1 MKKFLSIF
9 SIALVAMF
17 AMSCETDKEV
27 NDGQLPNEEQAG
39 VTFQIGEPTIEASS
53 IVVVVTPSDNNVNYY
68 AEIIA
73 TATLANKDDATIID
87 EIVSCGDYKTRKGTQ
102 AVGGKGLAAETSYTL
117 VVFPIT
123 ETQKATRQEYTTT
136 AAVAPLPTDEFNVT
150 INVTDITATSAIV
163 TATPNGVN
171 RYYFRVITKM
181 ELDAMGVYK
190 SDYDTFCYI
199 IENPNSNN
207 YIVTGSQ
214 VLDERLNPEMDYVVV
229 AFNVENWEAVYA
241 KEEQVKL
248 FRYPFTTP
256 KLEYDEGDL
265 FTYNNLKVAS
275 NGFTVDVIPT
285 RGEDSFW
292 TYYIWT
298 KQSYD
303 DTLANE
309 SSNNIVMRSYWALY
323 NLAGEAF
330 IYDFGEFIRDYMGQ
344 TGSSRI
350 NNYEPLKKNSD
361 YVVVLFY
368 MDPEVGTDPTDVYEY
383 KYATIDIHTTEAT
396 LAPVELT
403 VSEPVIVKNG
413 LKYDIQF
420 NVKLSEDAKSLRVG
434 SQLWSNYDFASY
446 WNPEDWTSIEVFFK
460 YSSKAISEESLAE
473 AKTAE
478 GTTISITGAD
488 KSDYVVFF
496 EALNSED
503 TKTQFGVRVTP
514 EMFDNAQ

>member
-9 SIALVAMF
+9 SIALVALF
-17 AMSCETDKEV
+17 AVSCG
-27 NDGQLPNEEQAG
+27 ND
-39 VTFQIGEPTIEASS
+39 EPTEGGKTGITFSVSEPNIDSSS
-53 IVVVVTPSDNNVNYY
+53 IVVVVTPSDMAANYY
-68 AEIIA
+68 ADIVA
-73 TATLANKDDATIID
+73 TAGIAGMNDAEIID
-87 EIVSCGDYKTRKGTQ
+87 EWILSGEHKARKGVQ
-102 AVGGKGLAAETSYTL
+102 AINAKGLASETSYTL
-117 VVFPIT
+117 VAFAIT
-123 ETQKATRQEYTTT
+123 ETENVTRKEFTTT
-136 AAVAPLPTDEFNVT
+136 EAVAALPADEFNVT

-171 RYYFRVITKM
+171 RYYFRVVTKM
-181 ELDAMGVYK
+181 ELDAMGVYQ

-241 KEEQVKL
+241 KEEKVKL

-368 MDPEVGTDPTDVYEY
+368 MDPEVGSDPTDVYEY

-396 LAPVELT
+396 LDPVELQ

-413 LKYDIQF
+413 FKYDIQF
-420 NVKLSEDAKSLRVG
+420 NVKLGEDAKSLRVG

-446 WNPEDWTSIEVFFK
+446 WNPNDWTSIEVFFK
-460 YSSKAISEESLAE
+460 YSSKAISEDSLAE

-488 KSDYVVFF
+488 KNDYVVFF

>member
-9 SIALVAMF
+9 SIALVALF
-17 AMSCETDKEV
+17 AVSCG
-27 NDGQLPNEEQAG
+27 ND
-39 VTFQIGEPTIEASS
+39 EPTEGGKTGITFSVSEPNIDSSS
-53 IVVVVTPSDNNVNYY
+53 IVVVVTPSDMAANYY
-68 AEIIA
+68 ADIVA
-73 TATLANKDDATIID
+73 TADIAGMNDAEIID
-87 EIVSCGDYKTRKGTQ
+87 EWILSGEHKARKGVQ
-102 AVGGKGLAAETSYTL
+102 AINAKGLASETSYTL
-117 VVFPIT
+117 VAFAIT
-123 ETQKATRQEYTTT
+123 ETENVTRKEFTTT
-136 AAVAPLPTDEFNVT
+136 EAVAALPADEFNVT

-171 RYYFRVITKM
+171 SYYFRVVTKM
-181 ELDAMGVYK
+181 ELDAMGVYQ

-214 VLDERLNPEMDYVVV
+214 VLDERLNPEMDYVVI

-241 KEEQVKL
+241 KEEKVKL

-434 SQLWSNYDFASY
+434 SQLWGNYDFASY
-446 WNPEDWTSIEVFFK
+446 WNPNDWTSIEVFFK
-460 YSSKAISEESLAE
+460 YSSKAISEDSLAE

-488 KSDYVVFF
+488 KNDYVVFF

-503 TKTQFGVRVTP
+503 TKTQFGVRITP

>member
-9 SIALVAMF
+9 SIALVALF
-17 AMSCETDKEV
+17 AMGCETNGEV
-27 NDGQLPNEEQAG
+27 NGG
-39 VTFQIGEPTIEASS
+39 KSFSFGEATIDASS
-53 IVVVVTPSDNNVNYY
+53 IEVVVTPSDDTTLYY
-68 AEIIA
+68 ADIVA
-73 TATLANKDDATIID
+73 TAELDGKDDATIIREWLTD
-87 EIVSCGDYKTRKGTQ
+87 GKHTACSGMQVI
-102 AVGGKGLAAETSYTL
+102 GKGGLKSETSYTL
-117 VVFPIT
+117 VAFYIT
-123 ETQKATRQEYTTT
+123 ETNKVTRKVYTTDKAI
-136 AAVAPLPTDEFNVT
+136 AALPGDEFNVT

-350 NNYEPLKKNSD
+350 NNYEPLKKNYD

-396 LAPVELT
+396 LDPVELQ

-446 WNPEDWTSIEVFFK
+446 WNPNDWTSIEVFFK

-473 AKTAE
+473 AKTTE